1 MPPER
6 VWRFGETPPAHPNS
20 SMWCTLG
27 ATALGSN
34 HAMWWWPSV
43 GIAAKVYA

>member
-6 VWRFGETPPAHPNS
+6 VWRFGETPPAHPKR